1 MPVPVL
7 PPIGPDLRQ
16 WGRQLTIYLQQNLA
30 KLGFKTSTDNPSEN
44 GVILWDNVNGY
55 PVVSKNGEFRQ
66 IVLANGVAHLEI
78 TSDVT
83 AASSNTAYPLTFSI
97 MAGSVGVTLGTPASR
112 IVFTEGGAY
121 TLSFTA
127 QTHSS
132 SSSTVNFW
140 FWPRLN
146 GVDIVDSAMQNTLHQ
161 SNATMIISRTQIFNV
176 NAGDYL
182 EAYWATDK
190 TQGSLQNH
198 AANAFAPATPAAT
211 LAISR
216 VNASLTS

>member
-1 MPVPVL
+1 MRVV
-7 PPIGPDLRQ
+7 PPITVDLAAWAENLRRYL
-16 WGRQLTIYLQQNLA
+16 GRALNQLDA
-30 KLGFKTSTDNPSEN
+30 KDASVSAAED
-44 GVILWDNVNGY
+44 GVLLWDRINGY
-55 PVVSKNGEFRQ
+55 PVVSKNGEWRQ
-66 IVLANGVAHLEI
+66 VVLANGVAHLEI

-112 IVFTEGGAY
+112 VVFTEGGAY

-182 EAYWATDK
+182 EAYWATDG
-190 TQGSLQNH
+190 TQGSLQHH

-216 VNASLTS
+216 VNA

>member
-1 MPVPVL
+1 MSFYGA
-7 PPIGPDLRQ
+7 PPIGPDFKVWAEKFSAWLQSTRSF
-16 WGRQLTIYLQQNLA
+16 LTHRRDYDSA
-30 KLGFKTSTDNPSEN
+30 AAD
-44 GVILWDNVNGY
+44 GVLMWDREHGY
-55 PVVSKNGEFRQ
+55 PVVSKNGEWRQ

-132 SSSTVNFW
+132 SGSTVNFW
-140 FWPRLN
+140 FWPKLN

-182 EAYWATDK
+182 EAYWATDR
-190 TQGSLQNH
+190 TQGSLQHH

-216 VNASLTS
+216 VNA

>member
-1 MPVPVL
+1 MRIV
-7 PPIGPDLRQ
+7 PPITFDLTAWAENLRRYL
-16 WGRQLTIYLQQNLA
+16 GKALNQLDA
-30 KLGFKTSTDNPSEN
+30 KDVTASAAED
-44 GVILWDNVNGY
+44 GVLLWDRINGY
-55 PVVSKNGEFRQ
+55 PVVSKDGVWRQ
-66 IVLANGVAHLEI
+66 VVLANGVAHLEI

-83 AASSNTAYPLTFSI
+83 AASANTAYPLTFTI

-112 IVFTEGGAY
+112 VVFTEGGAY

-132 SSSTVNFW
+132 SGSTVNFW
-140 FWPRLN
+140 FWPKLN

-161 SNATMIISRTQIFNV
+161 NNATMIISRTQIFNV

-182 EAYWATDK
+182 EAYWATDS
-190 TQGSLQNH
+190 TNGSLQHH

-216 VNASLTS
+216 VNA

>member
-132 SSSTVNFW
+132 SGSTVNFW

-161 SNATMIISRTQIFNV
+161 NNATMIISRTQIFNV

-182 EAYWATDK
+182 EAYWATDN

-198 AANAFAPATPAAT
+198 VANAFAPATPAAT

-216 VNASLTS
+216 VNA

>member
-1 MPVPVL
+1 MSRIL
-7 PPIGPDLRQ
+7 PPITVNINQ
-16 WGRQLTIYLQQNLA
+16 WAENMRRYLGRALDQ
-30 KLGFKTSTDNPSEN
+30 LGFKETYSSASEN
-44 GVILWDNVNGY
+44 GVMLWDNALGY
-55 PVVSKNGEFRQ
+55 PVVSKNGEWRQ
-66 IVLANGVAHLEI
+66 VVLANGVAHLEI

-83 AASSNTAYPLTFSI
+83 AASSNTAYPLTFTI

-112 IVFTEGGAY
+112 IVFAEGGAY

-132 SSSTVNFW
+132 SGSTVNFW

-161 SNATMIISRTQIFNV
+161 NNATMIISRTQIFNV

-182 EAYWATDK
+182 EAYWATDR
-190 TQGSLQNH
+190 TQGSLQHH

-216 VNASLTS
+216 VNA

>member
-1 MPVPVL
+1 MRVV
-7 PPIGPDLRQ
+7 PPITLNIGQWAENLRHYL
-16 WGRQLTIYLQQNLA
+16 GKALNQLDA
-30 KLGFKTSTDNPSEN
+30 KDATASAAEDGIL
-44 GVILWDNVNGY
+44 LWDRINGY
-55 PVVSKNGEFRQ
+55 PVVSKDGVWRQ
-66 IVLANGVAHLEI
+66 VVLANGVAHLEI

-83 AASSNTAYPLTFSI
+83 AASANTAYPLTFSI

-112 IVFTEGGAY
+112 VVFTEGGAY

-132 SSSTVNFW
+132 SGSTVNFW
-140 FWPRLN
+140 FWPKLN

-161 SNATMIISRTQIFNV
+161 NNATMIISRTQIFNV

-182 EAYWATDK
+182 EAYWATDR
-190 TQGSLQNH
+190 TQGSLQHH

-216 VNASLTS
+216 VNA

>member
-1 MPVPVL
+1 VSQQQSAPEPSGADWVSWARRLARYLSQTRSALVHQT
-7 PPIGPDLRQ
+7 GGESAADD
-16 WGRQLTIYLQQNLA
+16 GQLMWDRDNL
-30 KLGFKTSTDNPSEN
+30 
-44 GVILWDNVNGY
+44 W
-55 PVVSKNGEFRQ
+55 PVVSRSGEWRQ

-83 AASSNTAYPLTFSI
+83 AASANTSYPLTFAV

-112 IVFTEGGAY
+112 VVFTEGGAY

-132 SSSTVNFW
+132 SGSRVNFW

-182 EAYWATDK
+182 EAYWATDR
-190 TQGSLQNH
+190 TNGSLQHH
-198 AANAFAPATPAAT
+198 ASNAFAPATPAAT

-216 VNASLTS
+216 VNA

>member
-1 MPVPVL
+1 MRIVPPLSQDIQAWAENIRRYLGKALNQLDSKEAGASAAEDGVL
-7 PPIGPDLRQ
+7 
-16 WGRQLTIYLQQNLA
+16 
-30 KLGFKTSTDNPSEN
+30 
-44 GVILWDNVNGY
+44 LWDRENGY
-55 PVVSKNGEFRQ
+55 PVVSKDGVWRQ

-97 MAGSVGVTLGTPASR
+97 MAGSAGVTLGTPASR

-132 SSSTVNFW
+132 SASTVNFW

-146 GVDIVDSAMQNTLHQ
+146 GVDVVDSAMQNTLHQ
-161 SNATMIISRTQIFNV
+161 NNATMIVSRTQIFNV

-182 EAYWATDK
+182 EAYWAVDNTN
-190 TQGSLQNH
+190 GSLQHH

-216 VNASLTS
+216 VNA

>member
-1 MPVPVL
+1 MRVV
-7 PPIGPDLRQ
+7 PPITFDLAAWAENLRRYL
-16 WGRQLTIYLQQNLA
+16 GKALNQLDA
-30 KLGFKTSTDNPSEN
+30 KDVTASAAED
-44 GVILWDNVNGY
+44 GVLLWDRINGY
-55 PVVSKNGEFRQ
+55 PVVSKDGVWRQ
-66 IVLANGVAHLEI
+66 VVLANGVAHLEI

-83 AASSNTAYPLTFSI
+83 AASANTAYPLTFTI

-132 SSSTVNFW
+132 SGSTVNFW
-140 FWPRLN
+140 FLPKLN

-182 EAYWATDK
+182 EAYWATDR
-190 TQGSLQNH
+190 TQGSLQHH

-216 VNASLTS
+216 VNA

>member
-1 MPVPVL
+1 MSRVL
-7 PPIGPDLRQ
+7 PPVTLDIKQ
-16 WGRQLTIYLQQNLA
+16 WAENMRRYLGRALDQLN
-30 KLGFKTSTDNPSEN
+30 FKDASASASED
-44 GVILWDNVNGY
+44 GVLLWDATNGY
-55 PVVSKNGEFRQ
+55 PVVSKDGVWRQ
-66 IVLANGVAHLEI
+66 VVLANGVAHLEI

-132 SSSTVNFW
+132 SGSTVNFW

-161 SNATMIISRTQIFNV
+161 NNATMIISRTQIFNV

-182 EAYWATDK
+182 EAYWATDR
-190 TQGSLQNH
+190 TQGSLQHH

-216 VNASLTS
+216 VNA

>member
-1 MPVPVL
+1 MRVV
-7 PPIGPDLRQ
+7 PPITFDLASWAENLRRYL
-16 WGRQLTIYLQQNLA
+16 GKALNQLDA
-30 KLGFKTSTDNPSEN
+30 KDATASAAED
-44 GVILWDNVNGY
+44 GVLLWDRINGY
-55 PVVSKNGEFRQ
+55 PVVSKNGVWRQ

-83 AASSNTAYPLTFSI
+83 AASANTAYPLTFSI

-112 IVFTEGGAY
+112 VVFTEGGAY

-132 SSSTVNFW
+132 SGSTVNFW

-182 EAYWATDK
+182 EAYWATDG
-190 TQGSLQNH
+190 TQGSLQHH

-216 VNASLTS
+216 VNA

>member
-1 MPVPVL
+1 MW
-7 PPIGPDLRQ
+7 DRE
-16 WGRQLTIYLQQNLA
+16 NL
-30 KLGFKTSTDNPSEN
+30 
-44 GVILWDNVNGY
+44 W
-55 PVVSKNGEFRQ
+55 PVVSRSGVWRQ

-78 TSDVT
+78 TSDQT
-83 AASSNTAYPLTFSI
+83 AASANTAYPLTFAI

-112 IVFTEGGAY
+112 VVFAEGGAY

-132 SSSTVNFW
+132 SGSTVNFW
-140 FWPRLN
+140 FWPKLN

-161 SNATMIISRTQIFNV
+161 NNATMIVSRTQIFNV

-182 EAYWATDK
+182 EAYWATDS
-190 TQGSLQNH
+190 TNGSLQHH

-216 VNASLTS
+216 VNA

>member
-1 MPVPVL
+1 MSRIL
-7 PPIGPDLRQ
+7 PPITPDIRQ
-16 WGRQLTIYLQQNLA
+16 WAENMRRYLGRALDQLN
-30 KLGFKTSTDNPSEN
+30 FKDASASASED
-44 GVILWDNVNGY
+44 GVLLWDPINGY
-55 PVVSKNGEFRQ
+55 PVVSKDGVWRQ

-83 AASSNTAYPLTFSI
+83 AASANTAYPLTFTI

-132 SSSTVNFW
+132 SGSTVNFW
-140 FWPRLN
+140 FWPKLN

-161 SNATMIISRTQIFNV
+161 NNATMIISRTQIFNV

-182 EAYWATDK
+182 EAYWATDR
-190 TQGSLQNH
+190 TQGSLQHH

-216 VNASLTS
+216 VNA

>member
-1 MPVPVL
+1 MRVV
-7 PPIGPDLRQ
+7 PPITLDLAAWAENLRRYL
-16 WGRQLTIYLQQNLA
+16 GKALNQLDA
-30 KLGFKTSTDNPSEN
+30 KEQYSSAAEN
-44 GVILWDNVNGY
+44 GVLLWDRINEY
-55 PVVSKNGEFRQ
+55 PVVSKDGVWRQ

-83 AASSNTAYPLTFSI
+83 AASANTAYPLTFSI

-132 SSSTVNFW
+132 SGSTVNFW
-140 FWPRLN
+140 FWPKLN

-161 SNATMIISRTQIFNV
+161 NNATMIISRTQIFNV

-182 EAYWATDK
+182 EAYWATDQ
-190 TQGSLQNH
+190 TQGSLQHH

-216 VNASLTS
+216 VNA

>member
-1 MPVPVL
+1 MRVV
-7 PPIGPDLRQ
+7 PPITFDLASWAENLRRYL
-16 WGRQLTIYLQQNLA
+16 GKALNQLDA
-30 KLGFKTSTDNPSEN
+30 KDATASAAED
-44 GVILWDNVNGY
+44 GVLLWDRINGY
-55 PVVSKNGEFRQ
+55 PVVSKNGVWRQ
-66 IVLANGVAHLEI
+66 VVLANGVAHLEI

-83 AASSNTAYPLTFSI
+83 AASANTAYPLTFTI

-132 SSSTVNFW
+132 SGSTVNFW
-140 FWPRLN
+140 FWPKLN
-146 GVDIVDSAMQNTLHQ
+146 GVDIVDSTMRNTLHQ
-161 SNATMIISRTQIFNV
+161 NNATMIISRTQIFNV

-182 EAYWATDK
+182 EAYWATDR
-190 TQGSLQNH
+190 TQGSLQHN

-216 VNASLTS
+216 VNA

>member
-1 MPVPVL
+1 MRNL
-7 PPIGPDLRQ
+7 PAI
-16 WGRQLTIYLQQNLA
+16 
-30 KLGFKTSTDNPSEN
+30 TDNARVWGEN
-44 GVILWDNVNGY
+44 FRRYLARALNQVDAKDQYSSAAEDGVLLWDRENGY
-55 PVVSKNGEFRQ
+55 PVISKDGEWRQ

-78 TSDVT
+78 TSDVI
-83 AASSNTAYPLTFSI
+83 AASANTAYPLTFSI
-97 MAGSVGVTLGTPASR
+97 MAGSAGVTLGTPASR
-112 IVFTEGGAY
+112 VVFTEGGAY

-132 SSSTVNFW
+132 SGTTVNFW
-140 FWPRLN
+140 FWPKLN

-182 EAYWATDK
+182 ETYWATDG
-190 TQGSLQNH
+190 TQGSLQHH

-216 VNASLTS
+216 VNA

>member
-132 SSSTVNFW
+132 SGSTVNFW

-161 SNATMIISRTQIFNV
+161 NNATMIISRTQIFNV

-182 EAYWATDK
+182 EAYWATDN

-216 VNASLTS
+216 VNA

>member
-1 MPVPVL
+1 MSRIL
-7 PPIGPDLRQ
+7 PPITVNINQ
-16 WGRQLTIYLQQNLA
+16 WAENMRRYLGRALDQ
-30 KLGFKTSTDNPSEN
+30 LGFKETYSSASEN
-44 GVILWDNVNGY
+44 GVILWDNALGY
-55 PVVSKNGEFRQ
+55 PVVSRNGEWRQ

-121 TLSFTA
+121 TLSVTA

-161 SNATMIISRTQIFNV
+161 NNATMIISRTQIFNV

-182 EAYWATDK
+182 EAYWATDS
-190 TQGSLQNH
+190 TNGSLQHH
-198 AANAFAPATPAAT
+198 AANAFSPATPAAT

-216 VNASLTS
+216 VNA

>member
-1 MPVPVL
+1 MSRIL
-7 PPIGPDLRQ
+7 PPITVNINQ
-16 WGRQLTIYLQQNLA
+16 WAENMRRYLGRALDQ
-30 KLGFKTSTDNPSEN
+30 LGFKETYSSASEN
-44 GVILWDNVNGY
+44 GAMLWDNENGY
-55 PVVSKNGEFRQ
+55 PVVSKDGVWRQ
-66 IVLANGVAHLEI
+66 VVLANGVAHLEI
-78 TSDVT
+78 TSDAT
-83 AASSNTAYPLTFSI
+83 AASANTAYPLTFTI

-132 SSSTVNFW
+132 SGSTVNFW

-161 SNATMIISRTQIFNV
+161 NNATMIISRTQIFNV

-182 EAYWATDK
+182 EAHWATDS
-190 TQGSLQNH
+190 TNGSLQHH
-198 AANAFAPATPAAT
+198 AANAFSPATPAAT

-216 VNASLTS
+216 VNA

>member
-1 MPVPVL
+1 MRIV
-7 PPIGPDLRQ
+7 PPITFDLTAWAENLRHYL
-16 WGRQLTIYLQQNLA
+16 GKALNQLDA
-30 KLGFKTSTDNPSEN
+30 KDVTASAAED
-44 GVILWDNVNGY
+44 GVLLWDRINGY
-55 PVVSKNGEFRQ
+55 PVVSKDGVWRQ
-66 IVLANGVAHLEI
+66 VVLANGVAHLEI

-83 AASSNTAYPLTFSI
+83 AASANTAYPLTFTI

-132 SSSTVNFW
+132 SGSTVNFW
-140 FWPRLN
+140 FWPKLN
-146 GVDIVDSAMQNTLHQ
+146 GVDVVDSAMQNTLHQ

-182 EAYWATDK
+182 EAYWATDR
-190 TQGSLQNH
+190 TQGSLQHH

-216 VNASLTS
+216 VNA

>member
-1 MPVPVL
+1 MSFYGAPPV
-7 PPIGPDLRQ
+7 GPD
-16 WGRQLTIYLQQNLA
+16 
-30 KLGFKTSTDNPSEN
+30 FKVWAEKFSAWLTSTRSFLTHRREYESAAEDGILMWDREN
-44 GVILWDNVNGY
+44 LW
-55 PVVSKNGEFRQ
+55 PVVSRSGVWRQ

-78 TSDVT
+78 TSDQT
-83 AASSNTAYPLTFSI
+83 AASANTAYPLTFAI

-112 IVFTEGGAY
+112 IVFAEGGAY

-132 SSSTVNFW
+132 SGSTVNFW

-161 SNATMIISRTQIFNV
+161 NNATMIVSRTQIFNV

-182 EAYWATDK
+182 EAYWATDR
-190 TQGSLQNH
+190 TNGSLQHH

-216 VNASLTS
+216 VNA